1 MNHSYGIINLLA
13 VPIRSK
19 PEHSSEMV
27 NQLLYNEMIEIL
39 KTQGDWAY
47 IRSKHDQYEGWI
59 RSNQFESIPEERF
72 GRKAVAFVQELF
84 KEENLRYLLGTP
96 IYTTD
101 SHNTVLGKQ
110 LVFDLA
116 WKLLET
122 PYLWG
127 GRTPMGMDCSGF
139 IQILF
144 RFVDFEL
151 KRDAH
156 QQAESGIELEWGEHK
171 KGDLAFFINEHNNIT
186 HVGMIWSENEIIHAS
201 GKVRIDQIQKEGIFM
216 NEIRTHTLHSIRR
229 LF

>member
-39 KTQGDWAY
+39 NTQGDWVY
-47 IRSKHDQYEGWI
+47 IRSKHDQYEGWL
-59 RSNQFESIPEERF
+59 RSNQFKKISEELF
-72 GRKAVAFVQELF
+72 GRKAVAYIQELF
-84 KEENLRYLLGTP
+84 KEDKLRYLLGTP
-96 IYTTD
+96 IYTSD
-101 SHNTVLGKQ
+101 FQNKVLGKQ
-110 LVFDLA
+110 FVFDLA

-144 RFVDFEL
+144 RFVDLEL

-156 QQAESGIELEWGEHK
+156 QQAESGIEIAWGAHK
-171 KGDLAFFINEHNNIT
+171 KGDLAFFINEQNKIT
-186 HVGMIWSENEIIHAS
+186 HVGMIWSENELIHAS
-201 GKVRIDQIQKEGIFM
+201 GKVRIDQLQKEGIFL
-216 NEIRTHTLHSIRR
+216 NKKRTHILHSIRR